1 MHWLLKFILKP
12 WRLCFF
18 YRVGGDAIQH
28 RAVDHSRRSI
38 EALLEIKP
46 DYAHLQKG
54 EQLIKVRPAEVQ
66 VGGDLVV
73 VKPGEKIPL
82 DGRVVEGISYVDTAA
97 LTGESV
103 ERRVQP
109 GEEVLSGFLN
119 TSGVLL
125 IEVLKEEAQS
135 TISKILELVEHA
147 GGDKK
152 KHLLNNLLLNLLA
165 FIHQWWWE

>member
-1 MHWLLKFILKP
+1 M
-12 WRLCFF
+12 
-18 YRVGGDAIQH
+18 
-28 RAVDHSRRSI
+28 
-38 EALLEIKP
+38 
-46 DYAHLQKG
+46 
-54 EQLIKVRPAEVQ
+54 
-66 VGGDLVV
+66 